1 MKQSKFYP
9 AIVLSSICIVVALLL
24 SVVNMFT
31 APVIEAN
38 QNASAN
44 QALLDVLPG
53 GKDFK
58 ELEITEDYPASVT
71 KGWSAEGGYVFQME
85 VKGYAAGLVIMCGV
99 DSEGKIAGVKH
110 ISSNETF
117 GAETQLNIDYT
128 AKADTLD
135 TLEQLPSSS
144 ASGAPETT
152 RAYHEAVKAALQSA
166 ILAGGGDVDT
176 RTPEQILQDNCNL
189 AIGTEKKAF
198 ERWFATEILVGVKNV
213 YVSDSGVA
221 MLVGDKFI
229 GVDSTGAIVN
239 SVAADGTVEA
249 PSADEAAIVETA
261 YALYSSTSLTE
272 VEVPTGA
279 SKRVKKIEIT
289 ATGNYV
295 MHMEAAGNG
304 INGEEWSHPS
314 GEYIK
319 FMVSISP
326 DGKIIDVKTTYQSES
341 DGWGAYC
348 ETDEYTEQF
357 KGAIAGDIVIT
368 PEHTSKDSTD
378 LGIISGS
385 TITSNGYQRALK
397 QAFVA
402 FELLTVTEEGGNE

>member
-9 AIVLSSICIVVALLL
+9 AIVLSAICIVVALLL

-38 QNASAN
+38 QIASAN
-44 QALLDVLPG
+44 KALLEVLPS
-53 GKDFK
+53 GKNFE
-58 ELEITEDYPASVT
+58 ELTLTSDYPSVVT
-71 KGWSAEGGYVFQME
+71 KGWRADGGYVFQME
-85 VKGYAAGLVIMCGV
+85 VKGYASGLVIMCGV

-128 AKADTLD
+128 AKADTLE
-135 TLEQLPSSS
+135 TLEKLPSSS

-176 RTPEQILQDNCNL
+176 RSPEEILQDNCNL
-189 AIGTEKKAF
+189 ALNAENKAF
-198 ERWFATEILVGVKNV
+198 KRWFATEILVGVKNV
-213 YVSDSGVA
+213 YVSDDGVA
-221 MLVGDKFI
+221 ILVADKFI

-249 PSADEAAIVETA
+249 PSAEDAAVVEAA
-261 YALYSSTSLTE
+261 YALYSTTSLTE
-272 VEVPTGA
+272 VAVPEGA
-279 SKRVKKIEIT
+279 SKRVKKIEVT

-295 MHMEAAGNG
+295 MYMEAAGNG

-314 GEYIK
+314 GEYIE

-357 KGAIAGDIVIT
+357 KGALDGDIVIT
-368 PEHTSKDSTD
+368 PEHSSKDSND
-378 LGIISGS
+378 LGVISGS
-385 TITSNGYQRALK
+385 TITSNGYQKALK
-397 QAFVA
+397 QAFAA
-402 FELLTVTEEGGNE
+402 FELLTSEEGGNE